1 MDDRI
6 TALVSGAL
14 ATAAMLAT
22 VYLAEVVA
30 GYRVLV
36 YRLFGGV
43 VTVPETVGLAA
54 FVALGVIVWPIVFLT
69 FGESLAPENEA
80 MRGVVL
86 ALVLWIAFFVA
97 LVPAFDVTG
106 LFSFIA
112 TSLLAHLVYGLVLG
126 IAFERLGGEHRGLR
140 A

>member
-14 ATAAMLAT
+14 ATAAMLAA

-36 YRLFGGV
+36 YQLFGGV
-43 VTVPETVGLAA
+43 VTIPETVGLVV
-54 FVALGVIVWPIVFLT
+54 FVAFGVLVWPTVFLIV
-69 FGESLAPENEA
+69 GENLAPTREG

-86 ALVLWIAFFVA
+86 ALLLWIAFFVA
-97 LVPAFDVTG
+97 LVPAFDVTE
-106 LFSFIA
+106 LFPFIA
-112 TSLLAHLVYGLVLG
+112 ASLLAHLVYGLVLG
-126 IAFERLGGEHRGLR
+126 LSFEALDGEHRDWR